1 MGPSI
6 LPSNDGGYHDIRSDK
21 LSLTNNDCEYA
32 LDEERYISWSMARHI
47 RLSAILSGCFLLL
60 ISSLLILA
68 DTVLKDERSNEF
80 QTVVLLCFLSAA
92 LHLTVMF
99 IACRAR
105 VISFP
110 YTETR
115 TTVDSVEE
123 QQMRFTN
130 QMLSQ
135 CFWVVEVAH
144 NCGIF
149 LFGLSAIYM
158 IYVVL

>member
-1 MGPSI
+1 MVYGEAYSAVSHSCEC
-6 LPSNDGGYHDIRSDK
+6 LGATQGQSTSNEHF
-21 LSLTNNDCEYA
+21 LSC
-32 LDEERYISWSMARHI
+32 MQ
-47 RLSAILSGCFLLL
+47 SGCFLLL